1 MDKSASLCAPG
12 SVTESE
18 PPPGPTGTDEPKP
31 PGTNE
36 PKPLPGA
43 VAFLSMGLASAVC
56 VGAGLLLGLWA
67 DSAWHT
73 APILLVVGLVLG
85 LAAAA
90 ASVVAQIR
98 KYL

>member
-1 MDKSASLCAPG
+1 MSLCAPG
-12 SVTESE
+12 SVTEPE
-18 PPPGPTGTDEPKP
+18 RPPPGT
-31 PGTNE
+31 PGSSE

-43 VAFLSMGLASAVC
+43 VAFLNMGLAAAVC
-56 VGAGLLLGLWA
+56 VGVGVVLGVWG
-67 DSAWHT
+67 DSTWHT
-73 APILLVVGLVLG
+73 SPALLVVGLVLG

>member
-1 MDKSASLCAPG
+1 MDEPG
-12 SVTESE
+12 S
-18 PPPGPTGTDEPKP
+18 PA
-31 PGTNE
+31 

-43 VAFLSMGLASAVC
+43 VAFLGMGLSAAVC
-56 VGAGLLLGLWA
+56 VAIGVGLGLWA

-73 APILLVVGLVLG
+73 APALLLVGLFAG

-90 ASVVAQIR
+90 SMVMGQIR